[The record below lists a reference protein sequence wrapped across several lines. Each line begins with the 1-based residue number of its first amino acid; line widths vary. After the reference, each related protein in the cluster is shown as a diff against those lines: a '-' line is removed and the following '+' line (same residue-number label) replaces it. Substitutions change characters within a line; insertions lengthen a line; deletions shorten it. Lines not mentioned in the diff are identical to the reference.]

1 VGRWLHPC
9 PPILAAIGGG
19 QRKESAYPTCFPL
32 IYLKQKESPVGK
44 ASRNKSQHFR
54 VAPSKGLLPMS
65 GALIELVEP
74 LRRDDLTLEE
84 FQVLITLAAFA
95 WNLSLFP
102 KAARKTQMQNF
113 FTAEQSFPISFH
125 EIMAL
130 GSDEEVKEEPR
141 ADMNLIQLI
150 KALTHRKERIFPDDW
165 RFVEKAD
172 VGWKNDKFHV
182 TAGSQL
188 YRPPAESTEA

>member
-1 VGRWLHPC
+1 M
-9 PPILAAIGGG
+9 
-19 QRKESAYPTCFPL
+19 
-32 IYLKQKESPVGK
+32 GK
-44 ASRNKSQHFR
+44 ASRNKPQHFR
-54 VAPSKGLLPMS
+54 VAPSKGQLPMS

-74 LRRDDLTLEE
+74 LRHEE
-84 FQVLITLAAFA
+84 MALDEFKVLITLAAFA

-102 KAARKTQMQNF
+102 RAARKTQMQNF

-150 KALTHRKERIFPDDW
+150 KALTHRKERIFPDDF
-165 RFVEKAD
+165 RFVENAE
-172 VGWKNDKFHV
+172 VNWKNDNFQV
-182 TAGSQL
+182 TAASRL
-188 YRPPAESTEA
+188 YQPPAESAES